1 MMLWIVTLFISG
13 FGVAVNLS
21 RLMHNTPDYKVASI
35 SIIVFAI
42 LGLYCGYAIFH
53 NKTAGTSQSNVDKIV
68 DMFIRG
74 WDRVSLKL
82 SSGRWMFTVVAAI
95 AFFMF
100 CDVVCKIIV
109 KAADKL
115 PDTTVV
121 ALFMF
126 LAGIIQNIVKDY
138 FNMDRSDPENGITN
152 GNGNGNGNGHDKPT
166 GPQGIQGPQGV
177 K

>member
-1 MMLWIVTLFISG
+1 MMLWILTMFMSG

-21 RLMHNTPDYKVASI
+21 RLMHNTPDYKMASV
-35 SIIVFAI
+35 SIVIFSLLAM
-42 LGLYCGYAIFH
+42 YCGYAIYH
-53 NKTAGTSQSNVDKIV
+53 NKTVETSQSNIDKLV
-68 DMFIRG
+68 DMFVRG

-82 SSGRWMFTVVAAI
+82 SSGRWMFTVVAAV

-100 CDVVCKIIV
+100 CDAVCRIIV

-126 LAGIIQNIVKDY
+126 LANIIQGVAKDY
-138 FNMDRSDPENGITN
+138 FNIDRTDTEQEEEIK
-152 GNGNGNGNGHDKPT
+152 NGNGHSTK
-166 GPQGIQGPQGV
+166 GPQGTQGV
-177 K
+177 